1 MLRRHVREQRAQIPL
16 RARRGPRQ
24 VGGGELVDQLDG
36 RADDLGVEGD
46 QISMHALIIYM
57 RLRFGKGRRMPDV
70 AESERADLGAMVM
83 RLGRRL
89 LAMEQPILERH
100 GVTMWAYVVLT
111 ALRDGPARAQASLA
125 AAINADKTRLIPVLD
140 DLQKRGLIEREPD
153 PADRRVRLLGLTP
166 EGRRLQEAVQSEI
179 RSAEE
184 IMLSKIKDQAA
195 FVRALS
201 ELSA

>member
-1 MLRRHVREQRAQIPL
+1 
-16 RARRGPRQ
+16 
-24 VGGGELVDQLDG
+24 
-36 RADDLGVEGD
+36 
-46 QISMHALIIYM
+46 
-57 RLRFGKGRRMPDV
+57 MPDV
-70 AESERADLGAMVM
+70 AETERADLGAMVL

-100 GVTMWAYVVLT
+100 GVTMWAYIVLT

-166 EGRRLQEAVQSEI
+166 EGRRLQQAVQAEI
-179 RSAEE
+179 REGEE
-184 IMLSKIKDQAA
+184 IILAKIKDQAA
-195 FVRALS
+195 FVRALG

>member
-1 MLRRHVREQRAQIPL
+1 
-16 RARRGPRQ
+16 
-24 VGGGELVDQLDG
+24 
-36 RADDLGVEGD
+36 
-46 QISMHALIIYM
+46 
-57 RLRFGKGRRMPDV
+57 V
-70 AESERADLGAMVM
+70 AETERADLGAMVL

-100 GVTMWAYVVLT
+100 GVTMWAYIVLT

-166 EGRRLQEAVQSEI
+166 EGRRLQQAVQAEI
-179 RSAEE
+179 RAGEE
-184 IMLSKIKDQAA
+184 IILGKIKDRAA
-195 FVRALS
+195 FVRVLG

>member
-1 MLRRHVREQRAQIPL
+1 M
-16 RARRGPRQ
+16 
-24 VGGGELVDQLDG
+24 
-36 RADDLGVEGD
+36 
-46 QISMHALIIYM
+46 
-57 RLRFGKGRRMPDV
+57 
-70 AESERADLGAMVM
+70 AESERPDLGAMVL

-166 EGRRLQEAVQSEI
+166 EGRRLQQAVQAEI
-179 RSAEE
+179 RESEE
-184 IMLSKIKDQAA
+184 IILSKIKDRAA
-195 FVRALS
+195 FVRALG

>member
-1 MLRRHVREQRAQIPL
+1 M
-16 RARRGPRQ
+16 
-24 VGGGELVDQLDG
+24 
-36 RADDLGVEGD
+36 
-46 QISMHALIIYM
+46 
-57 RLRFGKGRRMPDV
+57 
-70 AESERADLGAMVM
+70 AETERADLGAMVL

-100 GVTMWAYVVLT
+100 GVTMWAYIVLT

-153 PADRRVRLLGLTP
+153 PADRRVRLLGLTS
-166 EGRRLQEAVQSEI
+166 EGRRLQQAVQAEI

-184 IMLSKIKDQAA
+184 IMLSKIKDRAA
-195 FVRALS
+195 FVRALG

>member
-1 MLRRHVREQRAQIPL
+1 M
-16 RARRGPRQ
+16 
-24 VGGGELVDQLDG
+24 
-36 RADDLGVEGD
+36 
-46 QISMHALIIYM
+46 
-57 RLRFGKGRRMPDV
+57 
-70 AESERADLGAMVM
+70 AETERPDLGAMVL

-89 LAMEQPILERH
+89 LAMEQPILEAH
-100 GVTMWAYVVLT
+100 GVTMWAYIVLT

-166 EGRRLQEAVQSEI
+166 EGRRLQQAVQAEI
-179 RSAEE
+179 RKGEE
-184 IMLSKIKDQAA
+184 IILAKIKDQAA
-195 FVRALS
+195 FVRALG

>member
-1 MLRRHVREQRAQIPL
+1 MV
-16 RARRGPRQ
+16 
-24 VGGGELVDQLDG
+24 
-36 RADDLGVEGD
+36 
-46 QISMHALIIYM
+46 
-57 RLRFGKGRRMPDV
+57 
-70 AESERADLGAMVM
+70 ESERADLGAMVM

-153 PADRRVRLLGLTP
+153 PSDRRVRLLGLTP
-166 EGRRLQEAVQSEI
+166 EGRRLQQAVQGEI
-179 RSAEE
+179 RAAEE
-184 IMLSKIKDQAA
+184 VLLSKTKDQAA
-195 FVRALS
+195 FVRALG
-201 ELSA
+201 ELSS